1 MYNKVSKPK
10 GKDKLCDKL
19 LQKGLF
25 KIWVQAIK
33 QEIEEKNRTIWG
45 EERLAMASSLV
56 ILVVNTLIDC

>member
-1 MYNKVSKPK
+1 VYNKVPKPK